1 MKSVKRISGSIRRI
15 IFTIVWVMLTAG
27 TQAFSQP
34 QNQPPVPVIFE
45 TDMGNDVDDAL
56 ALAMLYQYKKQGLID
71 LKLISVNKKSLASV
85 QYIDVLNHHYGY
97 PSTSIAMAALGKDG
111 EPEQKNFANKVFLLR
126 KDGVPAFRSAIQRH
140 DQIESSVTA
149 YRRIL
154 ANSADT
160 SVVVISV
167 GFATNLAALLQSDP
181 DTLSPLSGHE
191 LVLRK
196 VKFLSIMAGNFANP
210 PVTEFNVVTDVPAS
224 RIVFEKWPTT
234 VYISPF
240 EVGSSLRFPAS
251 HVERNFGDHRLN
263 PVAEAYKVYI
273 PMPYH
278 RQTWDLTSVL
288 FAVEPGNNYFR
299 LGEAGRFSV
308 DDNGITRFN
317 PAKQGKHY
325 CLLEPEHTDE
335 RSRIIGRYIELTE
348 VR

>member
-1 MKSVKRISGSIRRI
+1 MKSLKKETGSIERVI
-15 IFTIVWVMLTAG
+15 ISLALLIVASSSMV
-27 TQAFSQP
+27 FCQP
-34 QNQPPVPVIFE
+34 AEQPVPVIFE

-56 ALAMLYQYKKQGLID
+56 ALAMLYRYKKQGLID

-97 PSTSIAMAALGKDG
+97 PFIPIAMAPLGKDG
-111 EPEQKNFANKVFLLR
+111 EPEQKNFANKVFSLH
-126 KDGVPAFRSAIQRH
+126 KDGVVAFRSAIERH

-154 ANSADT
+154 ANSADST
-160 SVVVISV
+160 VVVISV
-167 GFATNLAALLQSDP
+167 GFATNLAALLKSDP
-181 DTLSPLSGHE
+181 DTLSPLSGHD

-196 VKFLSIMAGNFANP
+196 VRFLSIMAGNFATP

-224 RIVFEKWPTT
+224 RIVFEQWPTR

-251 HVERNFGDHRLN
+251 HVERNFGDDKLN

-299 LGEAGRFSV
+299 LGNAGKLSV
-308 DDNGITRFN
+308 DDNGITRFS
-317 PAKQGKHY
+317 PTPRGKQY
-325 CLLEPEHTDE
+325 CLLQPENTDE
-335 RSRIIGRYIELTE
+335 RNRIIGRYIELTE